1 MTGADERVADE
12 MSPLVGPDNDN
23 DVDLITAQEMQNDF
37 GAEDPGHSSET
48 KSTWYLFLLTLS
60 IGGLQIVWSVE
71 LSNGSPF
78 LLSLGMSKALLAFV
92 WIAGPLTGTL
102 VQPYIGICSDNCR
115 SSWGKRKPF
124 MVVGGLA
131 TVVALLAL
139 AWVRE
144 LVGGFLGIFGADQ
157 ASTGTKTAII
167 VFATI
172 LMYCLDFAIN
182 TVQAGIRC
190 FIVDNAPAHQQ
201 ESANAWASRLTGVGN
216 ILGYIFGY
224 IDLPRY
230 LPFLGNTQF
239 KVLCALASLSLV
251 ITLLISCLYIQERD
265 PRLEP
270 SASTGNPG
278 IVAFFRQ
285 VFKSIRYLPPQIA
298 KVCEVQLAAWVG
310 WFPFLFYATTYI
322 GQLYVNP
329 IFDEHPN
336 LPDNELD
343 KAWEEATRI
352 GTFALLV
359 YAIISFVT
367 NITLPIFVVPTY
379 RSVVSPEETD
389 TPSDE
394 RRPFLGAR
402 RMSCSSLPVG
412 TASEP
417 PPALPDKQ
425 NVEATVGSTWLSKL
439 QIPGFTLRRAWLL
452 SHVLFALCMF
462 STFFIYTYQAATVV
476 IGIVGISW
484 ALTLWAPFALISAE
498 VARIDAERRVRRH
511 RSGMAEHHSADNSTQ
526 PNLATNVGDLEDGP
540 RKPTDEEENLAQ
552 AGIILGLHN
561 VAVSSP
567 QILSSLI
574 CSAIFKVFQKPR
586 GRAADSESDPDE
598 DAPEAGTKEFFSS
611 WALFILIMLLMFAL
625 FTSYILQQKKIQA
638 VHETVLSIFAGMF
651 VGLIIRLS
659 PESPIQD
666 SVTFDYQFFFNLLLP
681 PIILASGYELHQANF
696 FRNIGTI
703 LTFAFAGTFI
713 SAIVLG
719 LVLFVW
725 TRIPLDGLNISFVEA
740 ISVGAT
746 LSATDPVTILAI
758 FNLYKVEPKLY
769 TVIFGESILNDAIA
783 IVLFETAQKYA
794 DSDAGS
800 LTVLNLFEAI
810 GLFLLVFFGSMLVG
824 MIVGIMTA
832 LGLKHTHVRR
842 VPKIESCLIV
852 LIAYASY
859 FFSNG
864 VRLSGIVSLLFC
876 GITLKH
882 YAYYNMSR
890 RTQLTTKYL
899 FQVMAQLSE
908 NFIFIYLG
916 LDLLVQRNLQFKPLF
931 IMVAVFG
938 ICLARYLAVFPLS
951 KAINWFIRYR
961 ARRRGMEVADEL
973 PFAYQAMLFW
983 AGLRGAVGVALAA
996 GLTGVNAPALRATVL
1011 VVVVLTVII
1020 FGGTTAR
1027 MLEILGIRTGV
1038 VEELESDDEFDIEV
1052 TNGGTYYKRSD
1063 TALGYTPRRMDSTIP
1078 LDGVQRR
1085 GLDRNDSYSS
1095 GNNRRPSPP
1104 PSSSGKGRRH
1114 SRLYSNAYSQRD
1126 TQTTRDRSSTAT
1138 LLGGG
1143 PGSHSDSAGSE
1154 DEFGLRSHGK
1164 GRAADVD
1171 QVDAFDIDVDEAPS
1185 DDDLP
1190 PSAPTASR
1198 LRRSPSQ
1205 PPQYS
1210 GSSQASPSANE
1221 SPSRRET
1228 ARSASQAIRDLFSG
1242 GSSGD
1247 HGAWFRQLDEDYI
1260 KPRLLL
1266 DQSNHKGPGA
1276 V

>member
-586 GRAADSESDPDE
+586 GEPWD
-598 DAPEAGTKEFFSS
+598 
-611 WALFILIMLLMFAL
+611 
-625 FTSYILQQKKIQA
+625 
-638 VHETVLSIFAGMF
+638 
-651 VGLIIRLS
+651 
-659 PESPIQD
+659 D
-666 SVTFDYQFFFNLLLP
+666 SV
-681 PIILASGYELHQANF
+681 GW
-696 FRNIGTI
+696 
-703 LTFAFAGTFI
+703 
-713 SAIVLG
+713 VL
-719 LVLFVW
+719 
-725 TRIPLDGLNISFVEA
+725 R
-740 ISVGAT
+740 
-746 LSATDPVTILAI
+746 
-758 FNLYKVEPKLY
+758 
-769 TVIFGESILNDAIA
+769 FGGCA
-783 IVLFETAQKYA
+783 
-794 DSDAGS
+794 
-800 LTVLNLFEAI
+800 
-810 GLFLLVFFGSMLVG
+810 
-824 MIVGIMTA
+824 
-832 LGLKHTHVRR
+832 
-842 VPKIESCLIV
+842 
-852 LIAYASY
+852 
-859 FFSNG
+859 
-864 VRLSGIVSLLFC
+864 
-876 GITLKH
+876 
-882 YAYYNMSR
+882 
-890 RTQLTTKYL
+890 
-899 FQVMAQLSE
+899 
-908 NFIFIYLG
+908 
-916 LDLLVQRNLQFKPLF
+916 
-931 IMVAVFG
+931 AV
-938 ICLARYLAVFPLS
+938 
-951 KAINWFIRYR
+951 
-961 ARRRGMEVADEL
+961 
-973 PFAYQAMLFW
+973 
-983 AGLRGAVGVALAA
+983 LAA
-996 GLTGVNAPALRATVL
+996 WLTSRLA
-1011 VVVVLTVII
+1011 
-1020 FGGTTAR
+1020 
-1027 MLEILGIRTGV
+1027 E
-1038 VEELESDDEFDIEV
+1038 
-1052 TNGGTYYKRSD
+1052 
-1063 TALGYTPRRMDSTIP
+1063 
-1078 LDGVQRR
+1078 
-1085 GLDRNDSYSS
+1085 
-1095 GNNRRPSPP
+1095 
-1104 PSSSGKGRRH
+1104 GRR
-1114 SRLYSNAYSQRD
+1114 L
-1126 TQTTRDRSSTAT
+1126 
-1138 LLGGG
+1138 
-1143 PGSHSDSAGSE
+1143 
-1154 DEFGLRSHGK
+1154 K
-1164 GRAADVD
+1164 
-1171 QVDAFDIDVDEAPS
+1171 
-1185 DDDLP
+1185 
-1190 PSAPTASR
+1190 
-1198 LRRSPSQ
+1198 
-1205 PPQYS
+1205 
-1210 GSSQASPSANE
+1210 
-1221 SPSRRET
+1221 
-1228 ARSASQAIRDLFSG
+1228 
-1242 GSSGD
+1242 
-1247 HGAWFRQLDEDYI
+1247 
-1260 KPRLLL
+1260 
-1266 DQSNHKGPGA
+1266 
-1276 V
+1276 